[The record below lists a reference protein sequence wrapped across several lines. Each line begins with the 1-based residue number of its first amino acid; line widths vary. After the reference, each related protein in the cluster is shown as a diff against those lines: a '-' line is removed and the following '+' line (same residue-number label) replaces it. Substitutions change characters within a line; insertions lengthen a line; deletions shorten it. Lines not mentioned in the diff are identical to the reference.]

1 MKLVGFQLP
10 LELRQHF
17 RQELDTWLDKIH
29 RLLMKPNDRT
39 GRSKFY
45 FDLLFEFPFGA
56 VEVRNTQSLLD
67 LIWRRYQGTQAAPS
81 PSDIAEWLR
90 DIILS
95 GGAPQ
100 RREDHA
106 RSDP

>member
-45 FDLLFEFPFGA
+45 FDLLFEFPKEPKRRHHRQTSPNGCGISYCPA
-56 VEVRNTQSLLD
+56 ARLSAGKTTLD
-67 LIWRRYQGTQAAPS
+67 LIP
-81 PSDIAEWLR
+81 E
-90 DIILS
+90 
-95 GGAPQ
+95 
-100 RREDHA
+100 
-106 RSDP
+106 